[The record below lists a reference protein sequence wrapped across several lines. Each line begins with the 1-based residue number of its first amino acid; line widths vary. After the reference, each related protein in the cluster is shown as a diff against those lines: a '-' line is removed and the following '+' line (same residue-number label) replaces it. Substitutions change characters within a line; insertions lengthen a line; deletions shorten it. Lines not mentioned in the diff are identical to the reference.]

1 MGSGSGTA
9 PVELT
14 GRTTPFLGWQKLL
27 LAALALLGVWL
38 RVRHLGAEGFA
49 DDEIHKWLAAL
60 RYLRGDFGG
69 DDVEHPML
77 MKWLIA
83 GAAALLPRGASPEAL
98 TRLPNALASGGT
110 VVAVALLGRRFFG
123 RAAGLLGAA
132 LCAFSTTFI
141 GYQRIAKED
150 TLLGLFLALMLWCF
164 GEAHAAA
171 QDGRGADQRRWEAW
185 SAAALGGMFASKYFI
200 FFGPIPLFAYW
211 ALRAR
216 GTAWRVPFSRW
227 VVLAG
232 IALVVFSAVN
242 WAPFLPST
250 WEYIGQYL
258 AGDKLGD
265 RATSETLLFRG
276 HLYGNLAFNFRGG
289 VPPWFHL
296 AFAWVKLA
304 PPTAVLAFSG
314 IALALWRRRPAHLVF
329 LCWIGTFVL
338 SFTVSS
344 AMYGRFFVSVL
355 PAFAL
360 LAAHAAR
367 ELSRRVPWRQAF
379 PALAVLMAATEARA
393 AVTHAPHYRL
403 YVNAF
408 GGGDA
413 ALGWWFPHCDYFDA
427 GLREAVRGVAAR
439 AEPGAE
445 IASETEWPVRFYAE
459 QAGRKDLTYGLITR
473 RGGCRQ
479 GRVCYVVTA
488 VGRLYAHNR
497 EALERLATRAPFETV
512 TIRGVPVVK
521 VYRLEPGEPL
531 FPPPASP
538 AAAAR

>member
-1 MGSGSGTA
+1 MAAGSTA
-9 PVELT
+9 PVELE

-27 LAALALLGVWL
+27 LAALALAGVWL
-38 RVRHLGAEGFA
+38 RVRHLSAEGFS
-49 DDEIHKWLAAL
+49 DDEVHKWLAAL
-60 RYLRGDFGG
+60 RYLKGDFGG

-83 GAAALLPRGASPEAL
+83 GAAWAFPRLAPETL
-98 TRLPNALASGGT
+98 TRLPNAVAAGGT
-110 VVAVALLGRRFFG
+110 VVAVALLGRRYFG
-123 RAAGLLGAA
+123 RATGLLGAA
-132 LCAFSTTFI
+132 LCALSTTFV

-150 TLLGLFLALMLWCF
+150 TLLGLFLALLLWCL

-171 QDGRGADQRRWEAW
+171 QDGRDRDRRRWEAW
-185 SAAALGGMFASKYFI
+185 AGAALGGMLASKYFI
-200 FFGPIPLFAYW
+200 FFAPIPLFAYW

-216 GTAWRVPFSRW
+216 GTRWRIPFSRW
-227 VVLAG
+227 VILGG
-232 IALVVFSAVN
+232 IALVVFAAVN

-250 WEYIGQYL
+250 WEYIAHYV
-258 AGDKLGD
+258 AGDAVGD

-276 HLYGNLAFNFRGG
+276 RLYGNLAFNFHGG
-289 VPPWFHL
+289 VPFWFHL

-304 PPTAVLAFSG
+304 PPTAVLAFAG
-314 IALALWRRRPAHLVF
+314 LALALLRRRPAHVVF

-338 SFTVSS
+338 SFTIAS

-367 ELSRRVPWRQAF
+367 TLAARVPWRPAF
-379 PALAVLMAATEARA
+379 PALAVLMAGTEARA
-393 AVTHAPHYRL
+393 AVAHAPHYRL

-408 GGGDA
+408 GGGDG

-427 GLREAVRGVAAR
+427 GLREAVRAIAAR

-445 IASETEWPVRFYAE
+445 VASETEWPVEFYAE
-459 QAGRKDLTYGLITR
+459 QAGRDDLAYTVLTR
-473 RGGCRQ
+473 KSACRQ

-488 VGRLYAHNR
+488 AGRLYRHNQD
-497 EALERLATRAPFETV
+497 AFERLRGREPWETV
-512 TIRGVPVVK
+512 AIRGVPVVK
-521 VYRLEPGEPL
+521 VYRLAPGEPL
-531 FPPPASP
+531 FPP
-538 AAAAR
+538 AAAGAASLR